1 MRTTETTHSRNLT
14 RHWTRS
20 LFDLRSNF
28 RPDLVSTI
36 VPFIFFFFFF
46 SLLLLIFLFFVVAHH
61 RPSVEYN
68 WTRLK
73 NFAIVNL
80 TFAFPSSSFFL
91 TLQWNMDGEV
101 FEEVYFFFPFFLTNE
116 SVAEFMWKKSE
127 GVIWVREIDARMNR
141 RGRTPFIRTC
151 WGTSDSCNRSL
162 ADFFSFPIYYLESWK
177 VGSLRNA
184 SGFNFDQLGVY
195 YITRSVIFNRMFETK
210 IFLLFF
216 FFVSQI

>member
-1 MRTTETTHSRNLT
+1 
-14 RHWTRS
+14 
-20 LFDLRSNF
+20 
-28 RPDLVSTI
+28 
-36 VPFIFFFFFF
+36 
-46 SLLLLIFLFFVVAHH
+46 
-61 RPSVEYN
+61 
-68 WTRLK
+68 
-73 NFAIVNL
+73 
-80 TFAFPSSSFFL
+80 
-91 TLQWNMDGEV
+91 
-101 FEEVYFFFPFFLTNE
+101 
-116 SVAEFMWKKSE
+116 
-127 GVIWVREIDARMNR
+127 MNR

-216 FFVSQI
+216 FCVSNLTRSESRRVDNTVASRGDTKINDRGGGERGERENG